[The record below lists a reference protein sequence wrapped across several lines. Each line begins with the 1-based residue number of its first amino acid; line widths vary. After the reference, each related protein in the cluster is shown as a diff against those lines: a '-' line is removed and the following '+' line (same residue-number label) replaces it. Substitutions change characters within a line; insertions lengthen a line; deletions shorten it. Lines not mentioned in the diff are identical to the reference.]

1 MAEKKKGYSDNSIQI
16 LEGLEAVRK
25 RPGMYIGSTD
35 SRGLHHLV
43 WEIVD
48 NSIDEALGGHGK
60 EITVQI
66 NTDNSITVIDNG
78 RGMPCGMHPSG
89 KNTLEVILTVLHAGG
104 KFGGEEGG
112 YKVSGGLHGV
122 GSSVV
127 NALSTWLE
135 VESSRDGKIHKMRF
149 ENGGNAVGKMEVIGE
164 TRKTGTKITFKPD
177 PKIFSTTLYSFD
189 TIKNRIRESSFL
201 IKGLRMNLIDKRDKK
216 EESFYHEEGIKQY
229 VTLLNEKKKPL
240 HETCYVE
247 GASNKIEAEVAMQFT
262 TSQSD
267 NTVSFVNNVRT
278 TDGGTHETGF
288 RIGLTKSVNEYA
300 RKYKLLKDKEPNL
313 EGGDIREGLTAVIS
327 VRIPEALLQ
336 FEGQTK
342 AKLGT
347 PAARQSVETVTY
359 DTFTFYLEENKS
371 LADTIVKNAQ
381 RNFRAREAARKA
393 RDEARNGKKID
404 KKEMNISQKLAPAR
418 SKDPKVTELFLVE
431 GDSAGGS
438 AKRGRNSETQA
449 ILALR
454 GKVLNTEKAKE
465 TEILKNQEI
474 ATMIHAIGADFG
486 SRFDL
491 KKCNYNKIIIMTD
504 ADTDG
509 AHIQVLLITF
519 FFSYMRPLIEA
530 GKLYIALPPLYQ
542 VTYGGKKKDT
552 LYAYTEQDLQDIVAK
567 GGNYE
572 IGRFKGLGEM
582 DYDQLKETTMDP
594 AKRTLIRV
602 SIDDLSD
609 AENRVNVLMGDDVA
623 PRREW
628 IENHVEFT
636 LEDDYVSNK
645 AGE

>member
-1 MAEKKKGYSDNSIQI
+1 MSAKKPNYGDSSIQI

-60 EITVQI
+60 EISIQI
-66 NTDNSITVIDNG
+66 NNDNSITVIDNG
-78 RGMPCGMHPSG
+78 RGMPCGKHSTG

-127 NALSTWLE
+127 NALSSWLE

-149 ENGGNAVGKMEVIGE
+149 ENGGKPTGDMEIIGE
-164 TRKTGTKITFKPD
+164 TRRTGTKITFKPD
-177 PKIFSTTLYSFD
+177 PTIFSTTLYNYD
-189 TIKNRIRESSFL
+189 TIKTRVRESAFL
-201 IKGLRMNLIDKRDKK
+201 IKGLKMTLIDKRDKK
-216 EESFYHEEGIKQY
+216 EETFCYEEGISEY
-229 VTLLNEKKKPL
+229 VKLLNEKKTSL
-240 HETCYVE
+240 HEVCYVE
-247 GASNKIEAEVAMQFT
+247 GNSNKIEAEVALQFT

-267 NTVSFVNNVRT
+267 NMYSFVNNVRT
-278 TDGGTHETGF
+278 NDGGTHETGF
-288 RIGLTKSVNEYA
+288 RTGLTKAVNEYA
-300 RKYKLLKDKEPNL
+300 RKYKLVKEKEPNL

-327 VRIPEALLQ
+327 VRVPEALLQ

-342 AKLGT
+342 GKLGT
-347 PAARQSVETVTY
+347 PSARASVETI
-359 DTFTFYLEENKS
+359 TFDKFAFYLEENKS
-371 LADTIVKNAQ
+371 LADKIVKNAQ
-381 RNFRAREAARKA
+381 RNFKAREAARKA
-393 RDEARNGKKID
+393 RAEILNGKKNS

-418 SKDPKVTELFLVE
+418 SKDNKVTELFLVE

-465 TEILKNQEI
+465 SDILKNQEI
-474 ATMIHAIGADFG
+474 ATMIHAIGSDFG
-486 SRFDL
+486 DRFDI

-552 LYAYTEQDLQDIVAK
+552 KYAYTEQDLQEIISK
-567 GGNYE
+567 GGSYE

-636 LEDDYVSNK
+636 LEDDYVLK